1 MLTKNK
7 VFPMLAC
14 VIIATLFTGCWP
26 FGKKDKDLDPMT
38 SMPGIGQEGD
48 LPDIPFL
55 NNPSEK
61 FFRPVKSDVV
71 LEAVRFG
78 YDSTQILSSEMRK
91 LAAVSTY
98 LQDNAG
104 DVVIVEGH
112 CDERGSREYNVALG
126 ERRALAVRAF
136 LIGQGVAVD
145 RLQTRSMG
153 EEVPADT
160 GHSESAW
167 SVNRRAEFEIH

>member
-1 MLTKNK
+1 MLTKNR

-14 VIIATLFTGCWP
+14 LIIATLFTGCWP
-26 FGKKDKDLDPMT
+26 FSKKDKNLDPMAT
-38 SMPGIGQEGD
+38 TIGEDGD
-48 LPDIPFL
+48 IPDIPYL
-55 NNPSEK
+55 TNPSEK

-78 YDSTQILSSEMRK
+78 YDSTQILSSEMSK

-98 LQDNAG
+98 LRDNAG

-136 LIGQGVAVD
+136 LIGQGVSVD

-153 EEVPADT
+153 EEVPADM
-160 GHSESAW
+160 GHTESAW
-167 SVNRRAEFEIH
+167 RQNRRAEFEIH